1 MLADLLRDPSVAAFV
16 AIPMCLAFLFIWAV
30 ARVSGAAGVAIAA
43 IGTAGWMAG
52 TLSLAVGGTF
62 RRWNDTPPPFALLV
76 AAILLIAFG
85 VAFSGAGRRIAT
97 HVPLWA
103 LIATQAFRLP
113 LEIAMHQLAERGV
126 MPPQMSYSG
135 LNFDVLTGATAVV
148 VAALVATGRAGRAT
162 VMTWNVA
169 GLLLL
174 ANVVVIAILSTPRM
188 QLFGPDRESVF
199 VTYPPFVWLPAV
211 MVLAALLG
219 HLLIFRA
226 LRAAARLPR
235 RLSEQV

>member
-1 MLADLLRDPSVAAFV
+1 
-16 AIPMCLAFLFIWAV
+16 
-30 ARVSGAAGVAIAA
+30 
-43 IGTAGWMAG
+43 
-52 TLSLAVGGTF
+52 
-62 RRWNDTPPPFALLV
+62 
-76 AAILLIAFG
+76 
-85 VAFSGAGRRIAT
+85 
-97 HVPLWA
+97 
-103 LIATQAFRLP
+103 
-113 LEIAMHQLAERGV
+113 

-148 VAALVATGRAGRAT
+148 IAALVATGRAGRAA
-162 VMTWNVA
+162 VMTWNIA

-174 ANVVVIAILSTPRM
+174 VNVVVIAILSTPRI

-226 LRAAARLPR
+226 LAIARFPR
-235 RLSEQV
+235 RVSEQV